1 MVIECLSVREPDVPV
16 HGDSFEHE
24 TQRKGEASFGDVVV
38 DGTTCDMQRETDPSV
53 PSLAGALLLLWSKSR
68 GVNVGCY

>member
-1 MVIECLSVREPDVPV
+1 MVIECLSVREPDAPV

-68 GVNVGCY
+68 GVNVVCY